1 MASAHGAAKLDDSS
15 FDVLPYVPA
24 DWLDSAFRRH
34 LPEDHELV
42 LWHKIIPFNWMSPV
56 VLHAVVSEE
65 AWHEA
70 RRRGLKVVARITP
83 ADYRTVV
90 QRHHGRLVLRMAVLG
105 LAKYQPEMSAST
117 RFSDFQIFIIA
128 ALVTGT
134 TVLGIL
140 KGAGALSFVAAIA
153 GILFFTFVV
162 AIRSICLLPLQRPP
176 EHGPPHLRNEELPAY
191 TVLVPLF
198 KETEILSQLMTALF
212 MIDYPHEK
220 LDIKLIL
227 EEGDAP
233 MHRAVAEF
241 TLPQH
246 FDIVIVPAGKPQTKP
261 RALAY
266 ALQFARGSLVTIYD
280 AEDVPDQRQLR
291 LAAMAFAAAPD
302 EVACLQA
309 ALSFY
314 NPNDSWLTRQFAAE
328 YASLFRIMLPA
339 LAQRGLPILLGGTSN
354 HFRLRALEACGG
366 WDPFNVTEDADLG
379 LRLARM
385 GLRCDLL
392 ASNTLEEANMEL
404 GNWLRQRRRWL
415 KGFLQSWLVH
425 MREPRLLYRELG
437 ASGFWTAQCLTLGV
451 FCSALLHP
459 FLLAFG
465 IWNLTP
471 GSIANLPN
479 TFVAYLLAGMSFTI
493 LIGGYAVA
501 MIMAA
506 RGLAL
511 EGMKKRWSVIASL
524 PLYWLLMSVAAWLAV
539 WDFAVS
545 PFYWHKTR
553 HGFPSARSLTGS
565 PGASIGRG

>member
-1 MASAHGAAKLDDSS
+1 
-15 FDVLPYVPA
+15 VPA
-24 DWLDSAFRRH
+24 DGLDDAFRRH
-34 LPEDHELV
+34 RLEDLELV
-42 LWHKIIPFNWMSPV
+42 FGYKIIPIRGTSAP

-65 AWHEA
+65 AWREA
-70 RRRGLKVVARITP
+70 GRMGLKVVGRITP
-83 ADYRTVV
+83 GSYRKVV
-90 QRHHGRLVLRMAVLG
+90 ERHHGRLLLKMAVFG
-105 LAKYQPEMSAST
+105 LAKYQPEMSASL
-117 RFSDFQIFIIA
+117 RLSDVQVF
-128 ALVTGT
+128 V
-134 TVLGIL
+134 VSGIVSGATMIGIW
-140 KGAGALSFVAAIA
+140 KGAGALSFAAAIA
-153 GILFFTFVV
+153 GMLFFGLVV
-162 AIRSICLLPLQRPP
+162 AIRSICLLPLLPP
-176 EHGPPHLRNEELPAY
+176 PAHAPPSLRNEELPPY

-198 KETEILSQLMTALF
+198 KETEILGQLMTALF
-212 MIDYPHEK
+212 MIDYPREK

-227 EEGDAP
+227 EEGDVP
-233 MHRAVAEF
+233 MRRAVAEF
-241 TLPQH
+241 TLPPH
-246 FDIVIVPAGKPQTKP
+246 FDVVIVPAGKPQTKP
-261 RALAY
+261 RALSY

-291 LAAMAFAAAPD
+291 QAAAAFAQAPP

-309 ALSFY
+309 VLCFY
-314 NPNDSWLTRQFAAE
+314 NPNDNWLTRQFAAE

-339 LAQRGLPILLGGTSN
+339 LAQRKLPILLGGTSN
-354 HFRLRALEACGG
+354 HFRRQALEACGG

-404 GNWLRQRRRWL
+404 GNWLKQRRRWL
-415 KGFLQSWLVH
+415 QGFLQSWLVH
-425 MREPRLLYRELG
+425 MREPLRLYRELG
-437 ASGFWTAQCLTLGV
+437 AFGFWTVQCLTLGV

-471 GSIANLPN
+471 GSIASLPN
-479 TFVAYLLAGMSFTI
+479 SPVAYLLEGMSVTI
-493 LIGGYAVA
+493 LVGGYAAA

-553 HGFPSARSLTGS
+553 HGFPSAQSLTR
-565 PGASIGRG
+565 IGTNQRR